1 MSAVVSERERISQ
14 DEETPF
20 ERAEREK
27 GERPSLV
34 DQSIIDPAK
43 LPPPQEGPLY
53 PKEGADEGITIDRI
67 SRNNPFHVN
76 RAARDSRNESLYAKR
91 MAHELSEMGEDLVR
105 TIEQVK
111 ALPAQLSQAVQSAHA
126 ESATTAALEDIA
138 SSLSNLR
145 DRVATTFPSS
155 GGLSSALTAPLLG
168 RNEQQPL
175 HQIAIASQM
184 GGRPDPVTFMD
195 TPVHELIQTARG
207 SLTDI
212 TASLNSVEARLVAQC
227 SLSPSGNEESLY
239 HLDLLRSV
247 KERVEEVDQKLRDMQ
262 PT

>member
-14 DEETPF
+14 DEETAF

-27 GERPSLV
+27 SERASLV

-43 LPPPQEGPLY
+43 LSPPQEGPLY

-76 RAARDSRNESLYAKR
+76 RAARDSRNESLFAKR
-91 MAHELSEMGEDLVR
+91 IAHELSEMGEDLVQ
-105 TIEQVK
+105 TIAQVK
-111 ALPAQLSQAVQSAHA
+111 ALPASLYQAGQSADA
-126 ESATTAALEDIA
+126 ESATTTTLGDIA

-155 GGLSSALTAPLLG
+155 GGLSSALPAPSLG
-168 RNEQQPL
+168 RNENQPL
-175 HQIAIASQM
+175 HQIAIAAQM
-184 GGRPDPVTFMD
+184 NGRPEPVTFID
-195 TPVHELIQTARG
+195 TPANELIQTARG
-207 SLTDI
+207 SLHDI
-212 TASLNSVEARLVAQC
+212 TASLSSVEVRLVAQC
-227 SLSPSGNEESLY
+227 GLSPIGNGESLH
-239 HLDLLRSV
+239 HLALLRSV
-247 KERVEEVDQKLRDMQ
+247 KERVEEVDQQLRDMQ